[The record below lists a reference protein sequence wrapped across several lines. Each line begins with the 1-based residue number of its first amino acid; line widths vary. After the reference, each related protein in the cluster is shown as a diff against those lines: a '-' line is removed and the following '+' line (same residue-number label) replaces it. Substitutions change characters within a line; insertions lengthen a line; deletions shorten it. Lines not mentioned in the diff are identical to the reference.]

1 MVALLATATARDALR
16 SLRVSNPQLFV
27 LVSTWIAE
35 VRSDPAGPRA
45 GRAFRLDDG
54 TTARLLTFHDMVAG
68 RDLAI
73 IWILDEENGD
83 PAMRIVTVQHV

>member
-1 MVALLATATARDALR
+1 VLALLATATARDALR
-16 SLRVSNPQLFV
+16 SLRVSNAQLFV